1 MYIFKNFVKF
11 IINLKNLN
19 IGIIYIFVII
29 KVIICFVW
37 YVYLDD

>member
-11 IINLKNLN
+11 IINLKNWN
-19 IGIIYIFVII
+19 IIYIFVII
-29 KVIICFVW
+29 KVIIRFVW

>member
-11 IINLKNLN
+11 IIDFKIWN
-19 IGIIYIFVII
+19 IIKIFVII
-29 KVIICFVW
+29 LVIIRFVW

>member
-19 IGIIYIFVII
+19 IIYIFVII
-29 KVIICFVW
+29 KVIIRFVW